1 MQYQCIFSDIDG
13 TLLNSQHEVTDR
25 TKIKIHEI
33 ASQGI
38 PFVLVSARTPGGI
51 KKVMDQLEVKIPMI
65 SYSGG
70 LVTDENNKIIYS
82 KGLSVETAR
91 EIYEFIKRNFE
102 VSINICS
109 NDCWMS
115 DNLENPWVEQEAV
128 ITGLTPK
135 RLDFTKIDVVHK
147 ILCMGDKN
155 VIDSIEQKLLEK
167 YNFLSVY
174 KSKDTYLEI
183 MEGTISKSNAIK
195 ILCNKFNIDITKTI
209 SFGDNYNDIDM
220 LLTTGIGFA
229 MANAPQGVLNQ
240 IARHTKSNDQDGIVY
255 ALENLIEKE

>member
-13 TLLNSQHEVTDR
+13 TLLNSQHEVTDK

-115 DNLENPWVEQEAV
+115 DNLENPWV
-128 ITGLTPK
+128 
-135 RLDFTKIDVVHK
+135 
-147 ILCMGDKN
+147 
-155 VIDSIEQKLLEK
+155 
-167 YNFLSVY
+167 
-174 KSKDTYLEI
+174 
-183 MEGTISKSNAIK
+183 
-195 ILCNKFNIDITKTI
+195 
-209 SFGDNYNDIDM
+209 
-220 LLTTGIGFA
+220 
-229 MANAPQGVLNQ
+229 
-240 IARHTKSNDQDGIVY
+240 
-255 ALENLIEKE
+255 